1 MHLTK
6 HQFVSYCLCIKMKI
20 YLQLA
25 LEIWREVIIEPTKEQ
40 LVAELLVEI
49 KRFVNIGDNYTPLS
63 LVSY

>member
-1 MHLTK
+1 
-6 HQFVSYCLCIKMKI
+6 MKI